1 MSKVEEKIKA
11 LGLTLPEPPKPG
23 GVYAT
28 VQRAGNM
35 LYASG
40 QVPIVDGEFTAIG
53 KVGAE
58 VTPEQAYEAA
68 KVCALRLIS
77 ALSAEADLDNLQMVH
92 MTGFVNAAPGFYSA
106 PAVINGASE
115 LFEAAFGER
124 GKHARSAVGV
134 ASLPRNCAVEVEIS
148 AMDLSKA

>member
-1 MSKVEEKIKA
+1 MSKVEDRIRE
-11 LGLTLPEPPKPG
+11 LGLTLPEPPQPG
-23 GVYAT
+23 AVYAT
-28 VQRAGNM
+28 VQRVGNM

-58 VTPEQAYEAA
+58 VTPEEAYEAA

-77 ALSAEADLDNLQMVH
+77 ALSAEADLDDLKMVH
-92 MTGFVNAAPGFYSA
+92 MTGYVNTAPDFYGA

-115 LFEAAFGER
+115 LFEAVFGER
-124 GKHARSAVGV
+124 GKHARCAVGV
-134 ASLPRNCAVEVEIS
+134 ASLPRNCAVEVEVS
-148 AMDLSKA
+148 AIELPKA